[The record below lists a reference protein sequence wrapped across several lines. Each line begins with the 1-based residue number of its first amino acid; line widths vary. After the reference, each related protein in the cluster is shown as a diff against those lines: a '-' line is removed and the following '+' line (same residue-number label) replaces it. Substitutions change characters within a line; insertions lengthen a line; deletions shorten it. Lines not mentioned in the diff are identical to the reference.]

1 MVYTFGGLYYN
12 VYGDGDAFAYDTEND
27 VFTNLPSYTVSGLG
41 SNTDP
46 PYKAV
51 GREAFYLNGVISF
64 FAQAS
69 NSNSKELVKY
79 DIETKTY
86 TYKSFGNGPWS
97 SDLMLS
103 GVKQIGN
110 LAYVIAGTT
119 SPSISL
125 RGILSSYD
133 IENEVFTKLAEE
145 KSTTGIRSGIP
156 HLIGLY
162 DGSLYIFH
170 GNESI
175 GIWNLSTFEYTYDRK
190 KLTSD
195 LTTNAGTAGGVQ
207 LLNKVY
213 LIGGGTSNEAE
224 AASVI
229 VYDLV
234 SKVATVM
241 SDILPYRLYANPT
254 ASAVVDGSAYIIGGS
269 KISDSNHKLNTVIK
283 FAIKTNEFAN
293 GTVVCQPSSKNNI
306 TEMYSDKLATLDF
319 GVDDVYYQSA
329 SGFSKQSAA
338 IIKNGVATD
347 IGGGVTP
354 EPGPEP
360 TPTLGGT
367 WVLNDVPVAPK
378 AAIIEPV
385 QFSAGA
391 TITSTNNP
399 YKEIR
404 VGYNGALWYV
414 ETSGGTPWIYNFTT
428 SAWNAEYNYKYL
440 RFPAG
445 ATASNDF
452 ITWLVANATK
462 Q

>member
-1 MVYTFGGLYYN
+1 MSTILGNPLSIGGGGAKSGLNVFVQETQPTAQNGLWIKRAKNEVNKVLIKSDYYLVDGEASQRVGTFKNTVGYSGRSNQNCIAVGKIVYTFGGLYYN
-12 VYGDGDAFAYDTEND
+12 VYANGDAFAYDTEND
-27 VFTNLPSYTVSGLG
+27 VFTNLPSYTISGLG
-41 SNTDP
+41 GNTNP

-64 FAQAS
+64 FAQVS
-69 NSNSKELVKY
+69 SSNSKKLVKY

-86 TYKSFGNGPWS
+86 TYKSFGSGPWS

-103 GVKQIGN
+103 GVKQVGN
-110 LAYVIAGTT
+110 LAYVIAGINSSSY
-119 SPSISL
+119 SPQ
-125 RGILSSYD
+125 GILSSYD
-133 IENEVFTKLAEE
+133 IENEVFTKLAEV
-145 KSTTGIRSGIP
+145 KSTTGIQSGIP

-190 KLTSD
+190 RLTSD
-195 LTTNAGTAGGVQ
+195 LTANAGTAGGVQ

-213 LIGGGTSNEAE
+213 LIGGGTSNTAE

-269 KISDSNHKLNTVIK
+269 KISDSDNKLNTVIK

-329 SGFSKQSAA
+329 SGFNKQPAA

-347 IGGGVTP
+347 IGGGGNT
-354 EPGPEP
+354 
-360 TPTLGGT
+360 
-367 WVLNDVPVAPK
+367 
-378 AAIIEPV
+378 
-385 QFSAGA
+385 
-391 TITSTNNP
+391 
-399 YKEIR
+399 
-404 VGYNGALWYV
+404 
-414 ETSGGTPWIYNFTT
+414 
-428 SAWNAEYNYKYL
+428 
-440 RFPAG
+440 
-445 ATASNDF
+445 
-452 ITWLVANATK
+452 
-462 Q
+462 